1 MDIKWSNFAN
11 KELLSFI
18 FKIVFIGI
26 IVFIISNYLF
36 QLCVIR
42 GDSMYPTLKNGQLI
56 IAQKFNLNLQYG
68 DIVVIYKNEKKIIKR
83 VVGMPG
89 DFIKIDGYLYINGQI
104 SDNYLFDDT
113 EPEIEEFKLNED
125 EFFVLGDN
133 VNNSTDSRFE
143 EIGIIYRDEI
153 KGKMIFNNNNN
164 WRKK

>member
-1 MDIKWSNFAN
+1 
-11 KELLSFI
+11 
-18 FKIVFIGI
+18 
-26 IVFIISNYLF
+26 
-36 QLCVIR
+36 
-42 GDSMYPTLKNGQLI
+42 MYPTLKNGQLI